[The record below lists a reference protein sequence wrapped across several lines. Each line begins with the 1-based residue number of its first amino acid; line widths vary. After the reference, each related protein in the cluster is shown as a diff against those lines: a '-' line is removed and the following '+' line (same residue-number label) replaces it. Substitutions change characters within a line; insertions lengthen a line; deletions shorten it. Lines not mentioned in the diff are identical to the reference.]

1 MVHRKSVKARA
12 RCCGSIQVT
21 FGRVKTNCQELEAY
35 ISQVKSTPTLSKS
48 CPARL
53 RSEHWLGQDWLFGVT
68 SFGEKAT
75 GTPWNGWFESMS
87 ITADLFFF
95 SGVWN
100 EFTNPPGKG
109 VGPHRRNILST
120 ELWTCRELSKYQ
132 RFTSDTKINLI
143 TKHGSKSKMLHTWEK
158 EKQRLWVM
166 GDLPVQDLVEWPHAG
181 PCTWLKE
188 IDAGVSQMKSKKSW
202 FVWQRSLI
210 NQCESVNLCPISI
223 LNLQL
228 SLRTTNRKYIQ
239 GPEVNLF
246 A

>member
-1 MVHRKSVKARA
+1 MAGLNPWVSLLTCSFSLEFEMNSQILLAK
-12 RCCGSIQVT
+12 
-21 FGRVKTNCQELEAY
+21 GRVPIGEIFYRPSYEPA
-35 ISQVKSTPTLSKS
+35 KSFP
-48 CPARL
+48 
-53 RSEHWLGQDWLFGVT
+53 
-68 SFGEKAT
+68 
-75 GTPWNGWFESMS
+75 S
-87 ITADLFFF
+87 INA
-95 SGVWN
+95 
-100 EFTNPPGKG
+100 K
-109 VGPHRRNILST
+109 
-120 ELWTCRELSKYQ
+120 
-132 RFTSDTKINLI
+132 TSDTKINLI
-143 TKHGSKSKMLHTWEK
+143 TKHGSKSKMLHTWKK
-158 EKQRLWVM
+158 EKQRLWAM